1 MDKIIDKNKKIDI
14 GLTKEEVEERIKE
27 NKVNYDTSLP
37 TKSIKTIVRE
47 NIFTLFNLINI
58 LLGVAVF
65 CVGSYKNLLFLIVI
79 FCNTAI
85 SIIQEI
91 NSKKAVDK
99 LSILAQ
105 AKVNCIRDGE
115 KQEIGINSIVLD
127 DLLMLETGNQIVAD
141 SIILEGEVEVNE
153 SFITGESDVI
163 YKRKGDTLLS
173 GSFVVSGKCKAEV
186 IHIGDENY
194 TSKISSGAKYVKK
207 VNSEIMKSLNGI
219 IKIVSIAIV
228 PIGILLFFNQL
239 GLTENSFKNAV
250 VNTVAAI
257 IGMIPEGLVLLTS
270 TVLAVSVIRL
280 SKRKVL
286 VQELYCIETLARVDT
301 LCLDKTG
308 TITEGRMEVN
318 DIIEITKS
326 KEELEEILS
335 EIASASD
342 DNNSTIEAIRAKYK
356 NKEKW
361 KVINKVPFSSQKK
374 WSGVSFKDKGSYII
388 GAPEFVL
395 REKYDEYKER
405 IEKYSNDYRV
415 IIVANS
421 EGDFI
426 EKELP
431 DKLEVL
437 GFVLI
442 SDVIR
447 KEANKTLKYFKEQ
460 GVNIKII
467 SGDNPITVSKIA
479 KRAGVENSEKYI
491 NMQEIKTK
499 EQLEKAAKEYTIF
512 GRVTPVQ
519 KKELVQALKK
529 EGHTVAMTGDG
540 VNDVLALKEADCS
553 IAMAS
558 GSDATRNVAELVL
571 LDSNFAS
578 MPEIVLEG
586 RRTINNIERSA
597 TLFLVKTIYASIL
610 AIIFLFVNM
619 PYPFMPI
626 QLTLIS
632 TVTIGIPSFV
642 LALEPNKERIKGE
655 FLKNVIRNAL
665 PVGLTVILN
674 IFALTISNKMQ
685 IITEEQYSSLC
696 VIATGICGIL
706 LLFTFVKARRSEKS
720 KLPISIFRL
729 LLAIVITI
737 LFVVG
742 LTVFNWWFNIAPL
755 MPIMTFIIK
764 IIILS
769 IMNLGIITIVIQK
782 GHSFYVSFST
792 N

>member
-14 GLTKEEVEERIKE
+14 GLTKEEVE

-308 TITEGRMEVN
+308 TITEGTMEVN

-335 EIASASD
+335 EISSASD

-356 NKEKW
+356 NKQKW
-361 KVINKVPFSSQKK
+361 KVINKIPFSSQKK
-374 WSGVSFKDKGSYII
+374 WSGVCFKDKGSYII

-447 KEANKTLKYFKEQ
+447 KEASKTLKYFKEQ

-642 LALEPNKERIKGE
+642 LALEPNKERIKGK
-655 FLKNVIRNAL
+655 FLRNVISRALRN
-665 PVGLTVILN
+665 
-674 IFALTISNKMQ
+674 S
-685 IITEEQYSSLC
+685 
-696 VIATGICGIL
+696 
-706 LLFTFVKARRSEKS
+706 
-720 KLPISIFRL
+720 
-729 LLAIVITI
+729 
-737 LFVVG
+737 
-742 LTVFNWWFNIAPL
+742 FNSCN
-755 MPIMTFIIK
+755 
-764 IIILS
+764 
-769 IMNLGIITIVIQK
+769 
-782 GHSFYVSFST
+782 
-792 N
+792 

>member
-308 TITEGRMEVN
+308 TITEGTMEVN

-335 EIASASD
+335 EISSASD

-356 NKEKW
+356 NKQKW
-361 KVINKVPFSSQKK
+361 KVINKIPFSSQKK
-374 WSGVSFKDKGSYII
+374 WSGVCFKDKGSYII

-447 KEANKTLKYFKEQ
+447 KEASNTLQYFKEQ

-597 TLFLVKTIYASIL
+597 TLFLVKTIYAGIL

-642 LALEPNKERIKGE
+642 LALEPNKEIIKGK
-655 FLKNVIRNAL
+655 FLRNVISRALRN
-665 PVGLTVILN
+665 
-674 IFALTISNKMQ
+674 S
-685 IITEEQYSSLC
+685 
-696 VIATGICGIL
+696 
-706 LLFTFVKARRSEKS
+706 
-720 KLPISIFRL
+720 
-729 LLAIVITI
+729 
-737 LFVVG
+737 
-742 LTVFNWWFNIAPL
+742 FNSCN
-755 MPIMTFIIK
+755 
-764 IIILS
+764 
-769 IMNLGIITIVIQK
+769 
-782 GHSFYVSFST
+782 
-792 N
+792 

>member
-342 DNNSTIEAIRAKYK
+342 DNNFTIEAIRAKYK

-642 LALEPNKERIKGE
+642 LALEPNKERIKGK
-655 FLKNVIRNAL
+655 FLRNVISRALRN
-665 PVGLTVILN
+665 
-674 IFALTISNKMQ
+674 S
-685 IITEEQYSSLC
+685 
-696 VIATGICGIL
+696 
-706 LLFTFVKARRSEKS
+706 
-720 KLPISIFRL
+720 
-729 LLAIVITI
+729 
-737 LFVVG
+737 
-742 LTVFNWWFNIAPL
+742 FNSCN
-755 MPIMTFIIK
+755 
-764 IIILS
+764 
-769 IMNLGIITIVIQK
+769 
-782 GHSFYVSFST
+782 
-792 N
+792 

>member
-308 TITEGRMEVN
+308 TITEGTMEVN

-335 EIASASD
+335 EISSASD

-356 NKEKW
+356 NKQKW
-361 KVINKVPFSSQKK
+361 KVINKIPFSSQKK
-374 WSGVSFKDKGSYII
+374 WSGVCFKDKGSYII

-447 KEANKTLKYFKEQ
+447 KEASKTLKYFKEQ

-642 LALEPNKERIKGE
+642 LALEPNKERIKGK
-655 FLKNVIRNAL
+655 FLRNVISRALRN
-665 PVGLTVILN
+665 
-674 IFALTISNKMQ
+674 S
-685 IITEEQYSSLC
+685 
-696 VIATGICGIL
+696 
-706 LLFTFVKARRSEKS
+706 
-720 KLPISIFRL
+720 
-729 LLAIVITI
+729 
-737 LFVVG
+737 
-742 LTVFNWWFNIAPL
+742 FNSCN
-755 MPIMTFIIK
+755 
-764 IIILS
+764 
-769 IMNLGIITIVIQK
+769 
-782 GHSFYVSFST
+782 
-792 N
+792 

>member
-27 NKVNYDTSLP
+27 NKLNYDTSLP

-91 NSKKAVDK
+91 NSKRAVDK

-308 TITEGRMEVN
+308 TITEGTMEVN

-335 EIASASD
+335 EISSASD

-356 NKEKW
+356 NKQKW
-361 KVINKVPFSSQKK
+361 KVINKIPFSSQKK
-374 WSGVSFKDKGSYII
+374 WSGVCFKDKGSYII

-447 KEANKTLKYFKEQ
+447 KEASKTLKYFKEQ

-642 LALEPNKERIKGE
+642 LALEPNKERIKGK
-655 FLKNVIRNAL
+655 FLRNVISRALRN
-665 PVGLTVILN
+665 
-674 IFALTISNKMQ
+674 S
-685 IITEEQYSSLC
+685 
-696 VIATGICGIL
+696 
-706 LLFTFVKARRSEKS
+706 
-720 KLPISIFRL
+720 
-729 LLAIVITI
+729 
-737 LFVVG
+737 
-742 LTVFNWWFNIAPL
+742 FNSCN
-755 MPIMTFIIK
+755 
-764 IIILS
+764 
-769 IMNLGIITIVIQK
+769 
-782 GHSFYVSFST
+782 
-792 N
+792 

>member
-308 TITEGRMEVN
+308 TITEGTMEVN

-335 EIASASD
+335 EISSASD

-356 NKEKW
+356 NKQKW
-361 KVINKVPFSSQKK
+361 KVINKIPFSSQKK
-374 WSGVSFKDKGSYII
+374 WSGVCFKDKGSYII

-447 KEANKTLKYFKEQ
+447 KEASKTLKYFKEQ

-597 TLFLVKTIYASIL
+597 TLFLVKTIYAGIL

-632 TVTIGIPSFV
+632 TVTIGITSFV
-642 LALEPNKERIKGE
+642 LALEPNKEIIKGK
-655 FLKNVIRNAL
+655 FLRNVISRALRN
-665 PVGLTVILN
+665 
-674 IFALTISNKMQ
+674 S
-685 IITEEQYSSLC
+685 
-696 VIATGICGIL
+696 
-706 LLFTFVKARRSEKS
+706 
-720 KLPISIFRL
+720 
-729 LLAIVITI
+729 
-737 LFVVG
+737 
-742 LTVFNWWFNIAPL
+742 FNSCN
-755 MPIMTFIIK
+755 
-764 IIILS
+764 
-769 IMNLGIITIVIQK
+769 
-782 GHSFYVSFST
+782 
-792 N
+792 

>member
-27 NKVNYDTSLP
+27 NKMNYDTSLP

-91 NSKKAVDK
+91 NSKRAVDK

-308 TITEGRMEVN
+308 TITEGTMEVN

-335 EIASASD
+335 EISSASD

-356 NKEKW
+356 NKQKW
-361 KVINKVPFSSQKK
+361 KVINKIPFSSQKK
-374 WSGVSFKDKGSYII
+374 WSGVCFKDKGSYII

-447 KEANKTLKYFKEQ
+447 KEASKTLKYFKEQ

-642 LALEPNKERIKGE
+642 LALEPNKERIKGK
-655 FLKNVIRNAL
+655 FLRNVISRALRN
-665 PVGLTVILN
+665 
-674 IFALTISNKMQ
+674 S
-685 IITEEQYSSLC
+685 
-696 VIATGICGIL
+696 
-706 LLFTFVKARRSEKS
+706 
-720 KLPISIFRL
+720 
-729 LLAIVITI
+729 
-737 LFVVG
+737 
-742 LTVFNWWFNIAPL
+742 FNSCN
-755 MPIMTFIIK
+755 
-764 IIILS
+764 
-769 IMNLGIITIVIQK
+769 
-782 GHSFYVSFST
+782 
-792 N
+792 